1 VDWTLAVT
9 ALGIGIVVGL
19 TGMGGGALMTP
30 VLVLFFGIAPLS
42 AVSSDLV
49 AAAIMKPVGSFVHLR
64 RGTVQLGL
72 VKWLCIG
79 SVPCAFAGVFVAR
92 SLSDT
97 SVTYIEY
104 AMGAALIVAAVGL
117 FLRSY
122 LRLAERAQRRDGRR
136 APDPDT
142 PPAVKPKPI
151 PLLLVGAVGG
161 FFVGIT
167 SVGSGSLIIIAIMAL
182 YPMLRARQLVGTD
195 LVQAVPLVASA
206 ALGHLIFGDLQWGVT
221 AAILVGSIPGAY
233 IGAHLSARLPGAIV
247 RRVLAFLL
255 LASALKLFGVDTY
268 ITAYVLGGVI
278 LLAAPAW
285 ALIRKANGFPALP
298 RHESPAERAL
308 QPAA

>member
-30 VLVLFFGIAPLS
+30 VLVLFFGITPLS

-49 AAAIMKPVGSFVHLR
+49 AAAVMKPVGSFVHLR
-64 RGTVQLGL
+64 KKTVQLGL
-72 VKWLCIG
+72 VKWLCLG

-104 AMGAALIVAAVGL
+104 AMGGALVVAAAGL

-122 LRLAERAQRRDGRR
+122 LRLAERAQHRDGRR
-136 APDPDT
+136 APDPDAT
-142 PPAVKPKPI
+142 PAVTPKPV
-151 PLLLVGAVGG
+151 PLVLVGAVGG

-206 ALGHLIFGDLQWGVT
+206 ALGHIIFGDLQWSVT
-221 AAILVGSIPGAY
+221 GAILLGSIPGAY
-233 IGAHLSARLPGAIV
+233 IGAHLSSVLPGAII

-255 LASALKLFGVDTY
+255 LASALKLFGVPTSVTG
-268 ITAYVLGGVI
+268 IVLGGVVVM
-278 LLAAPAW
+278 AAPVW
-285 ALIRKANGFPALP
+285 AMVRKANGFPALP
-298 RHESPAERAL
+298 RNESPEERAL
-308 QPAA
+308 QTAA